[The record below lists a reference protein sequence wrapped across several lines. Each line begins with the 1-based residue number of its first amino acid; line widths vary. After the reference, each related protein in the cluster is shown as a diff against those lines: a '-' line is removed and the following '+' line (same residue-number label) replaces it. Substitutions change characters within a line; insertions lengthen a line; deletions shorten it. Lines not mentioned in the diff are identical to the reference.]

1 MLCVWRT
8 PDYDWVSGC
17 EFSQTCE
24 CGKCPASISFVMNF
38 GIGYIRLSRRYTT
51 HTHTMDWMHW
61 PHGLHIVHRS
71 REHDCRSTIM
81 GERVCSSQFL
91 FFLRCRLRSSI
102 HSFLP
107 HTLWSQWPQKVIVI
121 NVEVEIELFADAR
134 NVMWVFL
141 CLLLAKRPTQTHTH
155 TCFRSS
161 LFIILDVRIG
171 WWGRLRALAR
181 ANKQLVSGDLSHSSI
196 FRFMWMYLRA
206 RRFADDACLP
216 ANCFQP

>member
-91 FFLRCRLRSSI
+91 FFSALSATLVDT
-102 HSFLP
+102 LVLAA
-107 HTLWSQWPQKVIVI
+107 HTLITVAAKGDCNQRRSGNRIICRRKECDVGVFVSASGKEANTNTHAHMLSQFVIHHTRCENWLV
-121 NVEVEIELFADAR
+121 
-134 NVMWVFL
+134 
-141 CLLLAKRPTQTHTH
+141 RPIA
-155 TCFRSS
+155 S
-161 LFIILDVRIG
+161 
-171 WWGRLRALAR
+171 
-181 ANKQLVSGDLSHSSI
+181 
-196 FRFMWMYLRA
+196 
-206 RRFADDACLP
+206 AC
-216 ANCFQP
+216 ASK